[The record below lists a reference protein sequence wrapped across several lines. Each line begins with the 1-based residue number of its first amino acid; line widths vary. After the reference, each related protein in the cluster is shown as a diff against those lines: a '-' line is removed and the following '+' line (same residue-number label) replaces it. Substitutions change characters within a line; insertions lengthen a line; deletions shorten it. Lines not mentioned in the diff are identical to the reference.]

1 MTERQEKLKALELLQ
16 QLQGL
21 SINEI
26 KAVLHWAEAYVSDY
40 QKFEISNEII
50 SHQEELKSSLDSV

>member
-26 KAVLHWAEAYVSDY
+26 KAVLHWAEAFVCDY
-40 QKFEISNEII
+40 QKFEISSELQSRQAEI
-50 SHQEELKSSLDSV
+50 KSSPDFA

>member
-1 MTERQEKLKALELLQ
+1 MTEHQEKLKALALLQ

-26 KAVLHWAEAYVSDY
+26 KAVLHWAEAYVCDY
-40 QKFEISNEII
+40 QKFEISSELL
-50 SHQEELKSSLDSV
+50 SHQVEIESSPDFA

>member
-1 MTERQEKLKALELLQ
+1 MTKQQEKLKALELLK

-26 KAVLHWAEAYVSDY
+26 KAVLHWAEAYVCDY
-40 QKFEISNEII
+40 QKFEISSELL
-50 SHQEELKSSLDSV
+50 SHQAELKSSPDFV

>member
-26 KAVLHWAEAYVSDY
+26 KAVLLWAEAYVSDY